1 MKSKYLFILISVFY
15 ISVTGCNKKASL
27 KKLSDDSDSLQ
38 TLFNLANE
46 DKIPYA
52 KRHEYAERAFSIIS
66 KADNDSITRVN
77 YFKVANRFFNMNAME
92 DYRKTVDIIIPK
104 ANQAKDTLSLAKSN
118 EYLGDYFGKKFQSEK
133 AYSYYFDAEKL
144 YSVKKE
150 YAKTAKV
157 VLNKAIIQLNEKDF
171 VGSEK
176 SVFKA
181 LKLLQKE
188 NDEDLRYQGTNILGI
203 IYDELAEY
211 RKSIEYYNK
220 ALQIASTGN
229 VSVAMQAKA
238 TTLNNLG
245 ALYQKEHKYKEAL
258 GYFNQSL
265 QQEHLYEDNP
275 LLYGNLKY
283 NIGYSMFKLNDY
295 SLLPKLY
302 YDALKIADSLQFAP
316 NIIACNLNLSEFYL
330 VQSDTSRAYDFASKA
345 YFLAKTNRIPKDI
358 LTSLKQLALSN
369 PKKKS
374 DYSEQYIKITDSL
387 QLAERQIRNKL
398 GRIEYETDQL
408 VTEKANLVEQ
418 RKTLIY
424 IALGII
430 LIGVFIFV
438 IRFQAAKNRELRL
451 VQEQQAANEEIYRLM
466 ITQQDK
472 VEETRQAEKRRIA
485 QEIHDGV
492 LGKLFGTRMHL
503 GLLNDKEGNDAKMER
518 VVYIDELK
526 TLEQEL
532 REISHDLNSEKQA
545 VANNFV
551 QMVMHFI
558 DTQRTVCK
566 AEITITMDKTI
577 EWTAVD
583 SLAKINLYR
592 ILQEAFQNVNKHA
605 QANQVNVVFDKTEGQ
620 VRLVIQDDGVGFNY
634 TKKKKGIGMLNMRS
648 RISSSGGSMDVITG
662 LGQGTLLEFTLPME
676 DVVV

>member
-1 MKSKYLFILISVFY
+1 MDEYKKVTQIVVRKSID
-15 ISVTGCNKKASL
+15 AH
-27 KKLSDDSDSLQ
+27 DSL
-38 TLFNLANE
+38 
-46 DKIPYA
+46 
-52 KRHEYAERAFSIIS
+52 SIG
-66 KADNDSITRVN
+66 KAYS
-77 YFKVANRFFNMNAME
+77 
-92 DYRKTVDIIIPK
+92 
-104 ANQAKDTLSLAKSN
+104 
-118 EYLGDYFGKKFQSEK
+118 YLGDYYGSKFISDS
-133 AYSYYFDAEKL
+133 AYTFYSMAERIYL
-144 YSVKKE
+144 RLKE
-150 YAKTAKV
+150 NTKIAKTI
-157 VLNKAIIQLNEKDF
+157 LNKSILQLNEKDY

-176 SVFKA
+176 SAFEA
-181 LKLLQKE
+181 LKFLKKT
-188 NDEDLRYQGTNILGI
+188 NDDELIYEANNILGI
-203 IYDELAEY
+203 IYNELNEY
-211 RKSIEYYNK
+211 EKSIEFHNNALRVVDNGNLNPEFQSRATSLNNIGLIYQNRHNYKMSIDYFEK
-220 ALQIASTGN
+220 ALKQ
-229 VSVAMQAKA
+229 KD
-238 TTLNNLG
+238 LF
-245 ALYQKEHKYKEAL
+245 YQKPFLYVALIDNLAYSKFKIGDNSQLPGLFYK
-258 GYFNQSL
+258 
-265 QQEHLYEDNP
+265 
-275 LLYGNLKY
+275 
-283 NIGYSMFKLNDY
+283 
-295 SLLPKLY
+295 
-302 YDALKIADSLQFAP
+302 ALKIRDSLK
-316 NIIACNLNLSEFYL
+316 IIPGVINSKLNLSEYF
-330 VQSDTSRAYDFASKA
+330 AYRNDSSLAIKYANES
-345 YFLAKTNRIPKDI
+345 YFLAKSNKLPKDV
-358 LTSLKQLALSN
+358 LLSLKQLTKLK
-369 PKKKS
+369 PKS
-374 DYSEQYIKITDSL
+374 TGLYSQEYIRISDSL

-605 QANQVNVVFDKTEGQ
+605 QANQVNIVFDKLEGL